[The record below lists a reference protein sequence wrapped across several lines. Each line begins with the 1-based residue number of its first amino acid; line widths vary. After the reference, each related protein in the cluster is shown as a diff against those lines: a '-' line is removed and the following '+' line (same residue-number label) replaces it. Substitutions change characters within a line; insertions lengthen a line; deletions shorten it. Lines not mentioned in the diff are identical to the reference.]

1 MTYIPR
7 SSSAIPDSVG
17 SIPKAVR
24 KKYTLRV
31 FNIVTTMVFVAALI
45 GAGGVYFLKSYAE
58 TSLENAKDALSNASS
73 PDDARLMES
82 IGTFDRRLVT
92 TETLLDNHL
101 APSLILEKLEALTK
115 ETVQLTGFTYEYD
128 PGFEA
133 TLSFTANT
141 RELTSVALQRL
152 AFVADSMFTE
162 FEMNEITIN
171 TTSPEGQADLPAE
184 ERVEAIFTGILDAEQ
199 CTYGT
204 VSKAPTPVAAPP
216 AAIVPSEEITE

>member
-31 FNIVTTMVFVAALI
+31 FNIVTTMVFIAALL
-45 GAGGVYFLKSYAE
+45 GAGGVYFLKSYAG
-58 TSLENAKDALSNASS
+58 TSLENAKEALSSASS

-82 IGTFDRRLVT
+82 IGTFDRRLGT
-92 TETLLDNHL
+92 TEMLLDNHL
-101 APSLILEKLEALTK
+101 APSLILQKLEALTK
-115 ETVQLTGFTYEYD
+115 ETVQLTSFTYEYD

-133 TLSFTANT
+133 ILSFTANT
-141 RELTSVALQRL
+141 RQLTSVALQRL
-152 AFVADSMFTE
+152 AFAADSMFTE
-162 FEMNEITIN
+162 FAMDDITTN
-171 TTSPEGQADLPAE
+171 AASSEGSTGTPAD

-199 CTYGT
+199 FTYGT
-204 VSKAPTPVAAPP
+204 AAQPSTPVIEPPVVVAPP
-216 AAIVPSEEITE
+216 EEITE

>member
-24 KKYTLRV
+24 KKYTLRI
-31 FNIVTTMVFVAALI
+31 FNIVTTVVFIAALL
-45 GAGGVYFLKSYAE
+45 GAGGVYFLKSYAQ

-92 TETLLDNHL
+92 TEMLLDNHL
-101 APSLILEKLEALTK
+101 APSLILQKLEALTK
-115 ETVQLTGFTYEYD
+115 ETVQLTSFTYEYD

-133 TLSFTANT
+133 ILSFTANT

-152 AFVADSMFTE
+152 AFAADSMFTE
-162 FEMNEITIN
+162 FAMDEIT
-171 TTSPEGQADLPAE
+171 TDAASPEGQSDSAAE
-184 ERVEAIFTGILDAEQ
+184 ERVEAIFTGILDAGQ
-199 CTYGT
+199 FTYGT
-204 VSKAPTPVAAPP
+204 ASQAPAPEVEPAAVIAPP
-216 AAIVPSEEITE
+216 EEIIE